1 MEPLKK
7 PYVEIVINGNVKIMK
22 FDYNAVADLEEY
34 YGLGIAEIVSKK
46 RIGFSTVRALY
57 WAGLKWKDKGITIQR
72 AGNYINEL
80 VKEGRN
86 FEELM
91 EPVKEALERSGLF
104 KFSKTDAA
112 GEEGGEI
119 EGDSEGESPNGQEA

>member
-46 RIGFSTVRALY
+46 RIGFSTIRALY

-80 VKEGRN
+80 VKEGQT

-104 KFSKTDAA
+104 KFNKTDET
-112 GEEGGEI
+112 GEKGGEVEGG
-119 EGDSEGESPNGQEA
+119 SEGESPNE

>member
-80 VKEGRN
+80 VKEGQT

-104 KFSKTDAA
+104 KFNKTDET
-112 GEEGGEI
+112 GEEGGEV
-119 EGDSEGESPNGQEA
+119 EGGSEGESQSPNE

>member
-7 PYVEIVINGNVKIMK
+7 PYVEIVINDQVKLMK
-22 FDYNAVADLEEY
+22 FDYNAIADLEEH
-34 YGLGIAEIVSKK
+34 YGLGISEIVSKK
-46 RIGFSTVRALY
+46 RIGFATIRALY

-80 VKEGRN
+80 IKEGQT
-86 FEELM
+86 FEQLM

-104 KFSKTDAA
+104 KFGKTDAA
-112 GEEGGEI
+112 EEEGGEV